1 MEIISFSKLANKNF
15 YIKRLSVVGTLEQP
29 FRTFRCEKRQVRY
42 DRLFYIHDGTFEITQ
57 DGSET
62 ITAKSGDLLYLPN
75 DCTYSSAW
83 TSEVI
88 SYTFCAFVLADRRS
102 EFSMSDR
109 IELLLRDRGGVI
121 GDRMKRLFETWQRGE
136 LGYRIKGM
144 SMFLELL
151 HYVTLEQVESDI
163 GESFADIAAAILHLE
178 NNYIGEIS
186 VAELARLCG
195 MCESRFRSRFL
206 EYAGMPPVRYR
217 NYLRAKKAAELLS
230 GGGCT
235 VAEAAELV
243 GIPDVAY
250 FSRVFKQFC
259 GKNPGEVRKS

>member
-1 MEIISFSKLANKNF
+1 MLHFNGPVVRPPQEDYRQFIEVTVGCTHNSCRFCNF
-15 YIKRLSVVGTLEQP
+15 YRDFP
-29 FRTFRCEKRQVRY
+29 FRM
-42 DRLFYIHDGTFEITQ
+42 
-57 DGSET
+57 
-62 ITAKSGDLLYLPN
+62 AP
-75 DCTYSSAW
+75 
-83 TSEVI
+83 
-88 SYTFCAFVLADRRS
+88 
-102 EFSMSDR
+102 
-109 IELLLRDRGGVI
+109 
-121 GDRMKRLFETWQRGE
+121 
-136 LGYRIKGM
+136 
-144 SMFLELL
+144 
-151 HYVTLEQVESDI
+151 LEQVESDI